1 MELEKSTFNQ
11 LLKYLKSHG
20 YPEESFSIEHSVGNG
35 LRVDLAIID
44 PLTKEVLSIFEIKNK
59 RKPSTESFGRNQIEA
74 YRETLDK
81 GIPCYLV
88 FPPIPGTNTP
98 EIVRVTFDD
107 ENLNSVSESP
117 QEVLEYYSM
126 RKARTNSIIVDKK
139 AASKK
144 VVDGFVITAR
154 LIAAAFA
161 VFSVL
166 NILKIASFDAGSITL
181 MLTASGFLIAPYVS
195 KMTIGILG
203 LERLQKQSESIKK

>member
-1 MELEKSTFNQ
+1 MKLEKSTFNQ

-59 RKPSTESFGRNQIEA
+59 RTPSTESFGRNQIKV

-98 EIVRVTFDD
+98 EIVRVTFYD
-107 ENLNSVSESP
+107 EDMNSVSESP
-117 QEVLEYYSM
+117 EEILEYYSM
-126 RKARTNSIIVDKK
+126 RKARTNSAIAERKD
-139 AASKK
+139 ASKK
-144 VVDGFVITAR
+144 NVDNFVIITWT
-154 LIAAAFA
+154 IAAAYGIFA
-161 VFSVL
+161 ALSLSRV
-166 NILKIASFDAGSITL
+166 
-181 MLTASGFLIAPYVS
+181 VS
-195 KMTIGILG
+195 
-203 LERLQKQSESIKK
+203 RLQCRIYHTTAYSFRFSCCSFCE